1 MKGRYAPTQRLPISP
16 GNDAVGRRARNAAPN
31 HPHRRSPDRISAA
44 ARAPPAQQEKPVAQA
59 TVSFP
64 YNILLTYPTNSPSQ
78 DYQLAIDCPI
88 TPNQAQPPPVTVTPG
103 SPSLIVEPGRVSGTG
118 NAATITA
125 GPVYQNNQIQFTVH
139 AVVAAAQQGTVQSV
153 IINLQVAVTYQ
164 FNNPTDGPTP
174 TAAVSMFQGYFNNY
188 LCTLNGSDGQNGAFY
203 GHNLSVAGTTAY
215 PSTSLFSAT
224 ASLPVPVGLG
234 KTPMGGL
241 PGDVSITVN
250 GSGNADCGTAYVS
263 VTVNQSS
270 QPKK

>member
-1 MKGRYAPTQRLPISP
+1 
-16 GNDAVGRRARNAAPN
+16 
-31 HPHRRSPDRISAA
+31 
-44 ARAPPAQQEKPVAQA
+44 
-59 TVSFP
+59 
-64 YNILLTYPTNSPSQ
+64 
-78 DYQLAIDCPI
+78 
-88 TPNQAQPPPVTVTPG
+88 VTPG

-125 GPVYQNNQIQFTVH
+125 GPVYQNNQIQCTVH
-139 AVVAAAQQGTVQSV
+139 AVVAAAQQGSVQSV

-188 LCTLNGSDGQNGAFY
+188 PCPLNGSDGQNSAFY

-215 PSTSLFSAT
+215 PSNSLFSAT

-241 PGDVSITVN
+241 SGDVSITVN

-270 QPKK
+270 QSKK